1 MRQSCRDCG
10 NYCIHCGFCR
20 ADREYHE
27 MGDGCRDF
35 TPEDGEENEEIDND
49 NWENVYQND

>member
-1 MRQSCRDCG
+1 MRQNCRDCG

-27 MGDGCRDF
+27 IGDGCRDF
-35 TPEDGEENEEIDND
+35 TPEDGKETEDESEVEE
-49 NWENVYQND
+49 